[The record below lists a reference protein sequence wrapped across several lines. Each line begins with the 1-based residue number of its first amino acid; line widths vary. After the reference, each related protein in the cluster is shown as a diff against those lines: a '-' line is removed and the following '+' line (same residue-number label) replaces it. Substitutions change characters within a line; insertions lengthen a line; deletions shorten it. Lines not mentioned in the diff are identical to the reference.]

1 MCDKRG
7 SLKMVGYAVIELG
20 SKQHRVSVGEKLM
33 VDLHANK
40 MVGDTIEVDRV
51 MMLGGETYQIGRPFI
66 GGAKV
71 VCTVSD
77 MGKEG
82 EGVKGE
88 KLRVY
93 KKKRRKGFD
102 KTIGHRQ
109 RHTEVIISDIIG

>member
-1 MCDKRG
+1 
-7 SLKMVGYAVIELG
+7 MVGYAVIEVG
-20 SKQHRVSVGEKLM
+20 SKQHRVSVGEKLL

-51 MMLGGETYQIGRPFI
+51 MMLGGESYRVGKPFI
-66 GGAKV
+66 AGAKV

-82 EGVKGE
+82 TGVKGD
-88 KLRVY
+88 KIRVY

-102 KTIGHRQ
+102 KLIGHRQ
-109 RHTEVIISDIIG
+109 RYTEVTISNIIG

>member
-1 MCDKRG
+1 
-7 SLKMVGYAVIELG
+7 MVGYAVIEIG
-20 SKQHRVSVGEKLM
+20 SKQHRVSVGEKLL

-51 MMLGGETYQIGRPFI
+51 MMLGGENYRVGTPFI

-71 VCTVSD
+71 VCTVSS

-82 EGVKGE
+82 TGVKGE
-88 KLRVY
+88 KIRAY

-109 RHTEVIISDIIG
+109 RYTEIIISDIKG